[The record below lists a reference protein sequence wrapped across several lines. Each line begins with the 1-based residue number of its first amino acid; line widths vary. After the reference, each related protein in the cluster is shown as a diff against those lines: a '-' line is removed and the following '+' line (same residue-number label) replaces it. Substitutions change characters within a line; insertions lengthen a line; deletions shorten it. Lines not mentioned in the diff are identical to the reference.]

1 MTAVPLAL
9 TTPVP
14 VPDWDPGPRP
24 PRWTLALTALLLVIA
39 GTAFGLH
46 RLVGLIGT
54 PHPVRADICPA
65 LDRGP
70 LTAALGDLDFDG
82 KPGAPERRDGRSR
95 AVCVFLVDGDGTL
108 PRAMGSI
115 LVDWYDY
122 AVLADLQY
130 AAAEGAQAKSF
141 SSAPYLAGVPDLGDQ
156 AFAAYDPDYHEVDG
170 RRLRRFEVTAR
181 EGNVLLNLSVAVPDA
196 AEGVP
201 WPETE
206 IDAARSVLTVT
217 ARTALQRVL

>member
-95 AVCVFLVDGDGTL
+95 AVCVFLVDGDETM

-122 AVLADLQY
+122 AFLADLQY
-130 AAAEGAQAKSF
+130 SAAEGAQAKSV
-141 SSAPYLAGVPDLGDQ
+141 SSAPFLTGVPGLGEQ
-156 AFAAYDPDYHEVDG
+156 AFAAYDPDSFEVTG
-170 RRLRRFEVTAR
+170 KRLRRFEVTAR
-181 EGNVLLNLSVAVPDA
+181 EGNVLLNVSVMVPDA
-196 AEGVP
+196 TADAP
-201 WPETE
+201 WPEAE
-206 IDAARSVLTVT
+206 IESAYSVLTRT